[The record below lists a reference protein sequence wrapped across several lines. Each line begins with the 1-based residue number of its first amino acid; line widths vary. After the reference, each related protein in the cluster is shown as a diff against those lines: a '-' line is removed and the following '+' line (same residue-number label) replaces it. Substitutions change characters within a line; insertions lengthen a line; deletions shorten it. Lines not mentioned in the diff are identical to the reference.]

1 MMQHKTFYAP
11 KIALFLAFYLLT
23 LTCVMQGDRFFKG
36 VGWLHDFSRSIN
48 FQSVEDVFDDS
59 SHRFSNKISFP
70 KLSNKYRNSDTSI
83 FISAIFVGNSF
94 SFRFKNNS
102 LFFDSYFLKKV
113 AFFSSSLR
121 LHLKYCVL
129 IC

>member
-1 MMQHKTFYAP
+1 MQHKAFYAP
-11 KIALFLAFYLLT
+11 KLALFLAFYLLT

-48 FQSVEDVFDDS
+48 LQSIEDVFDES
-59 SHRFSNKISFP
+59 AHRFSNKISFP
-70 KLSNKYRNSDTSI
+70 KLSTKYRNSNTSI
-83 FISAIFVGNSF
+83 FISAIFIDNSF
-94 SFRFKNNS
+94 TFCAKDNS
-102 LFFDSYFLKKV
+102 LFFDSYFLKKCV
-113 AFFSSSLR
+113 FFPSSLR